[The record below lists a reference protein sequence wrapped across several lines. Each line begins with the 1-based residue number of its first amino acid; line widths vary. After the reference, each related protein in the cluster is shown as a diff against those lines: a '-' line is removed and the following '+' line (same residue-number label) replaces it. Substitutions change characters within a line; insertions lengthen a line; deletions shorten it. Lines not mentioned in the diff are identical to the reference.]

1 MEHDMTSGNPGRI
14 LLNFTLPVFV
24 GNVFQQ
30 FYSMVDTVVVGKFVG
45 TNALAGVGATGT
57 ISFLIIGFLMGMST
71 GFTVLTS
78 QRFGA
83 GDMKGMRKTVASAA
97 ILSLIVSVVMT
108 LVSVIGMHGLLKF
121 LNTPD
126 DIYDAA

>member
-1 MEHDMTSGNPGRI
+1 M
-14 LLNFTLPVFV
+14 
-24 GNVFQQ
+24 
-30 FYSMVDTVVVGKFVG
+30 VGKFVG

-83 GDMKGMRKTVASAA
+83 GKIMKGMRKTVASAGP

-108 LVSVIGMHGLLKF
+108 LVSVIGVQWAFEIFEYAG
-121 LNTPD
+121 
-126 DIYDAA
+126 